1 MNEAHLR
8 SFLEEAPYPV
18 MRVTPLLRRAGVYL
32 GIWTLVAVYMIC
44 GEILMMRDSL
54 QVDSLVRFAGLALVR
69 NYGWA
74 IVSLLT
80 LGLVRAFPLHQQASP
95 RAWLVHL
102 FASVGI
108 TLLGIAIMAA
118 EMPFYYAPRYAYLP
132 RVWVLTKQDFHFC
145 FLVYYWGV
153 VGCHEGIQVF
163 RRLKE
168 RQQAALLLQSRLAQA
183 QLQALE
189 MHLSPHFLFNTL
201 NAVAALIHSDPGRA
215 DGILIKLSQL
225 LRTSLNRS
233 NEQVATLNDELAFL
247 ETYLDIER
255 LRFGPRLR
263 IDIQVPPALLEAL
276 VPTFMIQPLVEHA
289 IKQGVAPRASGGRV
303 GLRARTEGFSLILEL
318 EDEGRVSPASSA
330 DFQVF
335 LNARSRL
342 QQLYGDTQKLERLA
356 GPGGGGLVRISLP
369 FSPAQS
375 TWIRSGGLP

>member
-1 MNEAHLR
+1 MNETLAR
-8 SFLEEAPYPV
+8 SFPEGASSSALRIP
-18 MRVTPLLRRAGVYL
+18 PLLRRAGVYL
-32 GIWTLVAVYMIC
+32 GVWTLVAIYMIC
-44 GEILMMRDSL
+44 GEILMLRDSL
-54 QVDSLVRFAGLALVR
+54 RADSLIRFAGLALVR

-74 IVSLLT
+74 FVSLLT
-80 LGLVRAFPLHQQASP
+80 LGLIRTVPLHRQASP

-102 FASVGI
+102 FAGVGI
-108 TLLGIAIMAA
+108 TLLGIGLMAA
-118 EMPFYYAPRYAYLP
+118 EMPLYYTPRYAYLP
-132 RVWVLTKQDFHFC
+132 RVWVLTKQNFHFC
-145 FLVYYWGV
+145 YLIYYWGV

-163 RRLKE
+163 RHLRE

-201 NAVAALIHSDPGRA
+201 NAVAALIHSDPERG

-255 LRFGPRLR
+255 LRFGSRLTV
-263 IDIQVPPALLEAL
+263 DIQVPPTLQEAL
-276 VPTFMIQPLVEHA
+276 VPTFMLQPLVEHA
-289 IKQGVAPRASGGRV
+289 IRQGVTPHASGGRI
-303 GLRARTEGFSLILEL
+303 GLRARTEGFSLFLEI
-318 EDEGRVSPASSA
+318 EDDGRDSVASPT
-330 DFQVF
+330 DFKVF
-335 LNARSRL
+335 DNVRSRL
-342 QQLYGDTQKLERLA
+342 QQLYGDTQQLELLA